1 MPSRSLPRPLR
12 RGLDRLYDACAAL
25 SALCLVGILIV
36 IVLQMA
42 ARWSS
47 ITFPGSTEYAG
58 YLMASASFLAFAH
71 ALNRGAHIRVSL
83 ALEKLGRFRFWGELW
98 CLLIATAASS
108 YLAFYA
114 VKLVYW
120 SRKLKDVSQGQDAT
134 PLWIVQMPVA
144 FGAVLLAIAFWDN
157 LAALLLTGRDNIKED
172 ATAASHAE

>member
-71 ALNRGAHIRVSL
+71 ALNRGAHIRVTL

>member
-1 MPSRSLPRPLR
+1 MPSRPFPAPLR

-42 ARWSS
+42 ARWASV
-47 ITFPGSTEYAG
+47 TFPGSTEYAG

-83 ALEKLGRFRFWGELW
+83 ALERLGRYRFWGELW
-98 CLLIATAASS
+98 CLIIGTAASS

-120 SRKLKDVSQGQDAT
+120 SRKLNDLSQGQDAT

-144 FGAVLLAIAFWDN
+144 FGAVLLAVAFWDN
-157 LAALLLTGRDNIKED
+157 LATLILTGRDNIRED
-172 ATAASHAE
+172 AGVASHAE

>member
-1 MPSRSLPRPLR
+1 MPRRALPSPLR
-12 RGLDRLYDACAAL
+12 RGLDGLYDACAAL

-47 ITFPGSTEYAG
+47 VTFPGSTEYAG
-58 YLMASASFLAFAH
+58 YLMAAASFLAFAH

-83 ALEKLGRFRFWGELW
+83 LLERLGRRRFWGELW

-108 YLAFYA
+108 YLAWYA

-144 FGAVLLAIAFWDN
+144 FGAVLLAVAFWDN
-157 LAALLLTGRDNIKED
+157 LVTLLLSGRDNIVED
-172 ATAASHAE
+172 ATAASRAE

>member
-1 MPSRSLPRPLR
+1 MSRPSFPAPLR
-12 RGLDRLYDACAAL
+12 RGLDAIYDASAAL
-25 SALCLVGILIV
+25 AALCLVGILTV

-42 ARWSS
+42 ARWSA

-83 ALEKLGRFRFWGELW
+83 MLERLGRFRFLGELW

-108 YLAFYA
+108 YLAWYA

-134 PLWIVQMPVA
+134 PLWIVQMPMA
-144 FGAVLLAIAFWDN
+144 FGAVLLAVAFWDN
-157 LAALLLTGRDNIKED
+157 LVTLLFNGRDNIVED